1 MIGERRAGRL
11 GLFGALYFA
20 QGVPYGFVTVALPIY
35 LASRIEQAAIST
47 LVATVLLP
55 WSVKWLA
62 GPVIDRFTVRRFG
75 RRRPWILLAQAGMA
89 ASMAALVAVDPVATR
104 GAFIATL
111 LVHNVFAAL
120 QDVAVDAWAVD
131 VVPAG
136 ERGAAQSVM
145 FGAKY
150 AGIALGGAPLSWL
163 VRHHGFGAVALVQAA
178 MLVAVGGLVLA
189 ARDGE
194 RGGDGGDAPVFR
206 WRELARA
213 FLAVGPAL
221 GVIYAFI
228 DRIGTNMVGSVFL
241 PHLTDDLGHAAA
253 DAERLSAWMVLGTA
267 LGCLAGGTVSDRLG
281 RRRTIAAATVLTAG
295 FYAALFALPALRT
308 DLAALTG
315 FAVAMAFAEG
325 FLITAQTSLF
335 MDLTSPAVGA
345 TQFTAYMSFNNVCGA
360 WSIAAAGALAG
371 AFDRAAVLAFAAAG
385 QLFSLLLLRWLPG
398 RSTEGHRPG

>member
-1 MIGERRAGRL
+1 M
-11 GLFGALYFA
+11 
-20 QGVPYGFVTVALPIY
+20 
-35 LASRIEQAAIST
+35 
-47 LVATVLLP
+47 
-55 WSVKWLA
+55 
-62 GPVIDRFTVRRFG
+62 
-75 RRRPWILLAQAGMA
+75 
-89 ASMAALVAVDPVATR
+89 
-104 GAFIATL
+104 
-111 LVHNVFAAL
+111 
-120 QDVAVDAWAVD
+120 
-131 VVPAG
+131 
-136 ERGAAQSVM
+136 
-145 FGAKY
+145 
-150 AGIALGGAPLSWL
+150 
-163 VRHHGFGAVALVQAA
+163 RHHGFGAVALVQAA

-189 ARDGE
+189 ARDRG
-194 RGGDGGDAPVFR
+194 RGGDGDGEDAPVFR

-253 DAERLSAWMVLGTA
+253 DAVRLSAWMVLGTA
-267 LGCLAGGTVSDRLG
+267 IGCLAGGTVSDRLG
-281 RRRTIAAATVLTAG
+281 RRRTIAAATILTAA
-295 FYAALFALPALRT
+295 FYAALFALPSVRA

-385 QLFSLLLLRWLPG
+385 QLISLVLLRWLSPPTAG
-398 RSTEGHRPG
+398 RAGDR